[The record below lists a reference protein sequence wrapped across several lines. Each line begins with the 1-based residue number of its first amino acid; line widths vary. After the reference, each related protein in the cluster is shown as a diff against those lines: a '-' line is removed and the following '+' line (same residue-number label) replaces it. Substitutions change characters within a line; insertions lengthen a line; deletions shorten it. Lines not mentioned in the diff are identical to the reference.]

1 MFRKKVKQIEVPEEC
16 KELEIKTESSIC
28 TGEKMIGFKDTKS
41 GKLLYAELISSD
53 QDRINFYKKYGR
65 DYEDA

>member
-1 MFRKKVKQIEVPEEC
+1 
-16 KELEIKTESSIC
+16 
-28 TGEKMIGFKDTKS
+28 MIGFKDTKS